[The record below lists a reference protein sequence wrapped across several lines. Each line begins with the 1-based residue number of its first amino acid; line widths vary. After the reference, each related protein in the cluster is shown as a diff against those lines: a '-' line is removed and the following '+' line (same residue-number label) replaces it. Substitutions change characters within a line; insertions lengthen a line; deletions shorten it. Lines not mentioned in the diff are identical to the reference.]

1 MGWRQRNHPA
11 IEGSTRPTPGHGK
24 MGKSREETLCVDLD
38 LLFGSAPLS
47 TCIILFGA
55 DAGRKHR
62 SSAYDTSRE
71 RDPIM
76 RKVMA
81 V

>member
-11 IEGSTRPTPGHGK
+11 IEGSTRPTPDTEKWGNQGRDVVC
-24 MGKSREETLCVDLD
+24 GS
-38 LLFGSAPLS
+38 GSAPLS
-47 TCIILFGA
+47 TCIIQFGA

-62 SSAYDTSRE
+62 SSAYDTRRE